1 MEGQR
6 LVEAGRLRTGVS
18 APTIAAVHLAV
29 PTADP
34 TAGGGLSED
43 SPVGGEAEAS
53 KCAGQ
58 RAPYYYII
66 PYRIIL

>member
-1 MEGQR
+1 MEGQL
-6 LVEAGRLRTGVS
+6 LVEAGLPRTGVS

-34 TAGGGLSED
+34 IAGGVRSED
-43 SPVGGEAEAS
+43 SPVEGEEKVS

-58 RAPYYYII
+58 RALY
-66 PYRIIL
+66 